1 MTYYRDQ
8 DIHEQAGLRTRRRKS
23 LSNRSEH
30 GVITMRDKTR
40 ASTEGKRVLVLRWVL
55 LYIGATVSA
64 ECHKPTAHA
73 ERRWDLKSLDGALHR
88 NIEDG

>member
-1 MTYYRDQ
+1 MSVKL
-8 DIHEQAGLRTRRRKS
+8 IGTRV
-23 LSNRSEH
+23 N
-30 GVITMRDKTR
+30 TMRDKTR
-40 ASTEGKRVLVLRWVL
+40 ASRQEQAQKGRVFVLRWVL